1 VWKLLGLNL
10 VKDADNAT
18 VGRANC
24 PIDRET
30 TFTIALQEK
39 GSVLKFFEMGKAR
52 ASHLIGVDLSSG
64 TNREAKSIWK
74 TPQSLGQ
81 VETNVGWTR

>member
-1 VWKLLGLNL
+1 
-10 VKDADNAT
+10 VKGAGSAT
-18 VGRANC
+18 VSQGEL
-24 PIDRET
+24 PIDGET
-30 TFTIALQEK
+30 TFTIAFARK
-39 GSVLKFFEMGKAR
+39 RFGSQIFEMGIAR

-74 TPQSLGQ
+74 TPQGLRQ